1 MRDINYTLLLSA
13 LALILGACQ
22 NTSWYVNIYRNEQQ
36 ELAQGS
42 SREKKDPFACK
53 HQPVIVWSGPTRQGE
68 EAALGTRLPQRALG
82 QSPLQGSRWWE
93 TRKEHS
99 CEVTLG
105 TYEIFDLSNFTSPG
119 LSLHTSKVGPRGHF
133 WKIIIKNEMILILL
147 GGSD

>member
-22 NTSWYVNIYRNEQQ
+22 NTSWYVNIYRNEQ

-42 SREKKDPFACK
+42 SREKRDPFACK
-53 HQPVIVWSGPTRQGE
+53 HQPVIVRLGPTRQGE
-68 EAALGTRLPQRALG
+68 EVALGAWLPHRALG
-82 QSPLQGSRWWE
+82 QSPSQGSRQWE

-105 TYEIFDLSNFTSPG
+105 TYQTFDLNHFTSPG
-119 LSLHTSKVGPRGHF
+119 LSLHTSKVGPRDHF
-133 WKIIIKNEMILILL
+133 WKITIKMKWYWYY
-147 GGSD
+147 